1 MRLEVRGMATASQT
15 FVQLWGIY
23 VRDFDPSKHCMYCLK
38 GRKEAALHRQMTDGD
53 YELATDFPYFYLF
66 AMGRGDRSIS
76 NVHLP
81 VRPHPGAVA
90 TIGSLYGVTFTL
102 RNANA
107 LRVDRLPDGWEG
119 LEKEY
124 TSCRNF
130 QFGVQEFGYRPA
142 ADSGRPSDPSSFP
155 SQVS

>member
-1 MRLEVRGMATASQT
+1 MRLEVRGMATANQT
-15 FVQLWGIY
+15 FVQLWGMY
-23 VRDFDPSKHCMYCLK
+23 VRTFDPTKHCIYCLK
-38 GRKEAALHRQMTDGD
+38 GRKEAAVHRRMIDGD

-66 AMGRGDRSIS
+66 AMGRGARSIS

-90 TIGSLYGVTFTL
+90 SIGSVYGVTFTICD
-102 RNANA
+102 AYA

-119 LEKEY
+119 LGKDY

-130 QFGVQEFGYRPA
+130 QFGVQEFGYRPPV
-142 ADSGRPSDPSSFP
+142 DSVHSGDATAPPG
-155 SQVS
+155 QVS

>member
-1 MRLEVRGMATASQT
+1 MRLEVRGMANANQT
-15 FVQLWGIY
+15 FVQLWGMY
-23 VRDFDPSKHCMYCLK
+23 VRTFDPTKHCIFCLK
-38 GRKEAALHRQMTDGD
+38 GRKEAAVHRQMIDGD

-76 NVHLP
+76 NVHMP

-90 TIGSLYGVTFTL
+90 SIGSVYGVTLTI
-102 RNANA
+102 RDAYA

-119 LEKEY
+119 LGKDY

-130 QFGVQEFGYRPA
+130 QFGVQEFGYHPPVDSVHS
-142 ADSGRPSDPSSFP
+142 ADATAPPG
-155 SQVS
+155 QVS

>member
-15 FVQLWGIY
+15 FVQLWGMY
-23 VRDFDPSKHCMYCLK
+23 VRDFDSTKHCIYCLK
-38 GRKEAALHRQMTDGD
+38 GRKETALHRQMTDGD

-90 TIGSLYGVTFTL
+90 SIGSLYGVSFTI
-102 RNANA
+102 RDAYV
-107 LRVDRLPDGWEG
+107 LRVDRLPNGWEG
-119 LEKEY
+119 LGKEY

-142 ADSGRPSDPSSFP
+142 VALDSPSDPSSFP
-155 SQVS
+155 NREN

>member
-15 FVQLWGIY
+15 FVQLWGMY
-23 VRDFDPSKHCMYCLK
+23 VRDFDSTKHCIYCLK
-38 GRKEAALHRQMTDGD
+38 GRKEAQLHRQMQDGD
-53 YELATDFPYFYLF
+53 YELSTDFPYFYLF

-90 TIGSLYGVTFTL
+90 SIGSLFGVTFTI
-102 RNANA
+102 RDAYA
-107 LRVDRLPDGWEG
+107 LRVDRLPNGWEG
-119 LEKEY
+119 LGKEY

-130 QFGVQEFGYRPA
+130 QFGVQEFGYRSA
-142 ADSGRPSDPSSFP
+142 VGSDRLSDLSSLPSL
-155 SQVS
+155 VS

>member
-1 MRLEVRGMATASQT
+1 MRLEVRGMATASQS
-15 FVQLWGIY
+15 FVQLWGMY
-23 VRDFDPSKHCMYCLK
+23 VKDFDPTKHCIFCLK
-38 GRKEAALHRQMTDGD
+38 GRKERELHRQIADRD

-90 TIGSLYGVTFTL
+90 SIGSLYGVTFTI
-102 RNANA
+102 RDAYA
-107 LRVDRLPDGWEG
+107 LRIDRLPEGWMG
-119 LEKEY
+119 LNREY

-130 QFGVQEFGYRPA
+130 QFGAQMFKNRVAEIPVPEHAQST
-142 ADSGRPSDPSSFP
+142 SGATA
-155 SQVS
+155 

>member
-1 MRLEVRGMATASQT
+1 MRLEVRGMATASQS
-15 FVQLWGIY
+15 FVQLWGMY
-23 VRDFDPSKHCMYCLK
+23 VRGFDSTKHCIFCLK
-38 GRKEAALHRQMTDGD
+38 GRKETVLNRQMIDGD

-90 TIGSLYGVTFTL
+90 SIGSLYGVTFTI
-102 RNANA
+102 RDAYA
-107 LRVDRLPDGWEG
+107 LRVDRLPNGWNG

-130 QFGVQEFGYRPA
+130 QFGVQEFGYRPS
-142 ADSGRPSDPSSFP
+142 ADSEIPADPSSLP

>member
-1 MRLEVRGMATASQT
+1 MHLEVRGMATASQT
-15 FVQLWGIY
+15 FVQLWAMY
-23 VRDFDPSKHCMYCLK
+23 VRDFDSTKHCMYCLK
-38 GRKEAALHRQMTDGD
+38 GRKEATLHRQMTDGD

-90 TIGSLYGVTFTL
+90 SIGSIYGVTFTV
-102 RNANA
+102 RDAYA

-119 LEKEY
+119 LDKDY

-130 QFGVQEFGYRPA
+130 QFGVQEFGYCPPT
-142 ADSGRPSDPSSFP
+142 DPVLSGDPSVFP